1 MLKIA
6 EYNKITGK
14 KIELS
19 ELEKFGFKNDK
30 WWYNNLYTKVICK
43 GIRGQQFEIIIDKN
57 RCINGYSEGA
67 DGDGEGEYID
77 DTLYDLIEAGYVE
90 KVEE

>member
-19 ELEKFGFKNDK
+19 ELEKFGFEKNK
-30 WWYNNLYTKVICK
+30 WYNNLYTKVICE
-43 GIRGQQFEIIIDKN
+43 GRRGQYFELIINYDRKIL
-57 RCINGYSEGA
+57 GFSEGA
-67 DGDGEGEYID
+67 DGSGEESYID
-77 DTLYDLIEAGYVE
+77 DTLYDLIEQGYVE